1 VLECR
6 TGVGHHRA
14 ERDLDY
20 AWTQGELDKL
30 AARWSAPG
38 HYDNEWA
45 DLPYRDQ
52 IAKGLAMVGVGFVAG
67 RPDPATGRRSRMIAA
82 VIEMV
87 ARSIALHVAG
97 YSWARADEVAADEY
111 CAQKDAVGV
120 YRKRL
125 RDRLTP

>member
-1 VLECR
+1 
-6 TGVGHHRA
+6 
-14 ERDLDY
+14 
-20 AWTQGELDKL
+20 
-30 AARWSAPG
+30 
-38 HYDNEWA
+38 
-45 DLPYRDQ
+45 
-52 IAKGLAMVGVGFVAG
+52 MVGVGFVAG